1 MTELPVKTQQNSPLF
16 SCVHHEIM
24 CESCKDNRIYVLHI
38 YNYSKLCSAISRVLR
53 VFLSLLVS
61 PIFCDSFLLFASVL
75 NFFSTCSV
83 RWSLF
88 FWLFSFLNYLCFLSI
103 CFRPF

>member
-1 MTELPVKTQQNSPLF
+1 MTELPAKTQQNSPLF
-16 SCVHHEIM
+16 SRVHHEIM
-24 CESCKDNRIYVLHI
+24 YESCKNNRIYVLHI

-53 VFLSLLVS
+53 VFPSSLVS

-75 NFFSTCSV
+75 NFFSTSSV

-88 FWLFSFLNYLCFLSI
+88 LWLFSFLNNLYILLI